1 MKYTEYEILNK
12 IKKRKPKEELDKE
25 YKNNFFYRNKL
36 HKYLEQSYILNHGL
50 DPLQMDKLILNEE
63 AKNEMYKFETEN
75 ITPRLQEIRAK
86 RANII
91 SIVAIGI
98 AIASF
103 AVSAITLNNHYK
115 DQGVLFILEEN
126 MILLKMKALK
136 IALNIVLGA
145 EMAGIIMC
153 TIGLII
159 TTVRR

>member
-1 MKYTEYEILNK
+1 
-12 IKKRKPKEELDKE
+12 
-25 YKNNFFYRNKL
+25 
-36 HKYLEQSYILNHGL
+36 
-50 DPLQMDKLILNEE
+50 
-63 AKNEMYKFETEN
+63 MYKFETEN